1 MPTVCPYYAHFMYYF
16 VGMALLALQNQKNT
30 GRVLRRKYSVKY
42 RGERTEQV
50 QGEGTEGIATIKHT
64 K

>member
-50 QGEGTEGIATIKHT
+50 QGEGTEGIATIT
-64 K
+64 YTE